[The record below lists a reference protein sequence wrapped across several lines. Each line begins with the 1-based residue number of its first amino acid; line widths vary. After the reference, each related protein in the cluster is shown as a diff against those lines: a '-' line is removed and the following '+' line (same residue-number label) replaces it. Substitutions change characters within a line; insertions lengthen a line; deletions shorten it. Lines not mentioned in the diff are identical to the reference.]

1 MPEQRR
7 TTYADLAFGPRVRA
21 RLREVGADNR
31 IDPPGDAPFLLDGRD
46 RRLIR
51 EADFF
56 LLSTVTEAGWPY
68 TQHKG
73 GPRGFVQVTDGRTL
87 VFPDFPGNRQFVT
100 LGNLDA
106 GSRVCLFFVDFP
118 TRRRLKV
125 FGRARTVEAADDPQ
139 LIARLGEV
147 PGMPRRIDRAVI
159 VQVTDVD
166 ANCSRNIT
174 PRWDGAAVDERIDL
188 YRRDIAELKAEV
200 ARLRSQLG

>member
-7 TTYADLAFGPRVRA
+7 RTYADLAFGPRVRERQRA
-21 RLREVGADNR
+21 AGAGNR

-56 LLSTVTEAGWPY
+56 LMATVTEAGWPY
-68 TQHKG
+68 VQHKG
-73 GPRGFVQVTDGRTL
+73 GPRGFVQVRGDRTL

-106 GSRVCLFFVDFP
+106 DDRVCLFFVDFP

-125 FGRARTVEAADDPQ
+125 FGHARTADAAADPE
-139 LIARLGEV
+139 LIVGLRDV
-147 PGMPRRIDRAVI
+147 PGMPRRIDRAVM
-159 VQVTDVD
+159 VEVTDVD

-174 PRWDGAAVDERIDL
+174 PRWDGAAVEERIDL

-200 ARLRSQLG
+200 TRLREQLG